1 MDEID
6 NYEEVERDLI
16 KLFSEA
22 GMIVKEYPNPLY
34 QKKELGPKDTLLVP
48 DLPGFDYE
56 KPPFEE

>member
-22 GMIVKEYPNPLY
+22 GMTVKEYPNPLY
-34 QKKELGPKDTLLVP
+34 QKELGPKDTLLVP

-56 KPPFEE
+56 KPPFE